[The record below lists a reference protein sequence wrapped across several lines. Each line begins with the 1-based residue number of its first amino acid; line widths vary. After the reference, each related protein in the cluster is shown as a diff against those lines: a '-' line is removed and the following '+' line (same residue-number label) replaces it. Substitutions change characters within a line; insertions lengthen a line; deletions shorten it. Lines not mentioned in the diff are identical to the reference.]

1 METKNKKNEQII
13 VTLICVALIIILTV
27 VFFNMRQNYLYT
39 SRDRLIILSYQ
50 TNITG
55 SDGQEWANKL
65 KSKFTDVPDFEV
77 SVYETKAAGNE
88 NITITTENGWSQ
100 IVVRL
105 AAKEGDILFV
115 NNEAFY
121 TSLLEQDLIRPLEG
135 NYKNPITDQSGTVY
149 GIDITDMTAEGLLN
163 YETSEYVGKG
173 QPLPIKSTDDADF
186 KYNGL
191 SYPPRVIAV
200 IYKGSDRAEQSQNV
214 LRALFGEDSV

>member
-13 VTLICVALIIILTV
+13 VTLICIALIIILSV
-27 VFFNMRQNYLYT
+27 IFFNMRQNYLYT
-39 SRDRLIILSYQ
+39 SRDRLIIMSYQ

-55 SDGQEWANKL
+55 SDGQEWAKKL
-65 KSKFTDVPDFEV
+65 KNKFSDVPDFEV

-88 NITITTENGWSQ
+88 NITVTTENGWSQ

-115 NNEAFY
+115 NNEVFY
-121 TSLLEQDLIRPLEG
+121 TTLLEQNLILPLEG
-135 NYKNPITDQSGTVY
+135 NYKTPITDKNGTVY

-173 QPLPIKSTDDADF
+173 QPLPIKSIDEVDF
-186 KYNGL
+186 EYSGFSHK
-191 SYPPRVIAV
+191 PRVIAV
-200 IYKGSDRAEQSQNV
+200 IYKGSNRVEQSQNV
-214 LRALFGEDSV
+214 LKTLFGEEEA